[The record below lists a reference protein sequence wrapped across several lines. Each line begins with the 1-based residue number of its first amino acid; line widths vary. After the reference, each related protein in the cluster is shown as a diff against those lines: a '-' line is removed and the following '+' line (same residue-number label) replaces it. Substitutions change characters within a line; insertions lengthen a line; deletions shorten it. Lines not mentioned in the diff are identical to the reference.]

1 MTLIGVMIFIFS
13 LSFSFYLELT
23 QKLLQETERN
33 SLIKSAYTD
42 ELTQLSNRRSCMEY
56 MSRLRE
62 KKNFDYTILCFDLN
76 NLKTINDTWGHA
88 KGDLLIKS
96 AADVLAE
103 TFAEH
108 GVVDRMGGDEFI
120 AVVNTADNAGIAALM
135 EQFQENINKKNREIG
150 DLEISI
156 ACGRASGTETGEDIE
171 KVYQLAD
178 NRMYE
183 HKKQMK
189 QGRR

>member
-1 MTLIGVMIFIFS
+1 
-13 LSFSFYLELT
+13 
-23 QKLLQETERN
+23 
-33 SLIKSAYTD
+33 
-42 ELTQLSNRRSCMEY
+42 
-56 MSRLRE
+56 
-62 KKNFDYTILCFDLN
+62 
-76 NLKTINDTWGHA
+76 
-88 KGDLLIKS
+88 
-96 AADVLAE
+96 
-103 TFAEH
+103 AEH
-108 GVVDRMGGDEFI
+108 GVVARMGGDEFI

-150 DLEISI
+150 DLEISL
-156 ACGRASGTETGEDIE
+156 ACGRASGTENGDDIE